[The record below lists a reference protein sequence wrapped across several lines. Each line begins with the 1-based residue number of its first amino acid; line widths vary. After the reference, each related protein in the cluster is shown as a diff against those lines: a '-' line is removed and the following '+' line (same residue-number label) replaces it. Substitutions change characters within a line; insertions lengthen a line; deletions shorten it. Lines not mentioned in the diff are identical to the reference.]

1 MNKQYLSRLGSLLCC
16 AAALAA
22 LPAHATVVDLDVG
35 DNNVHI
41 GLASPFQSFV
51 SGTTGEINGGFTYDG
66 QHSGD
71 SLKFGYIGALVTGD
85 LGVIG
90 TQSSGGLGVR
100 GLIASRLNGTGAGLS
115 LGGEAG
121 VRIPGFNRLGLSGY
135 MYWAPGILLTEE
147 FYHYL
152 ELGADVD
159 YEFIRNAS
167 VYAGYRKLELG
178 VNGSG
183 DIGTADEGGH
193 VGIRLKF

>member
-1 MNKQYLSRLGSLLCC
+1 MKKQYLTLLCG
-16 AAALAA
+16 ALALA
-22 LPAHATVVDLDVG
+22 VLPARAEVLDLDVG
-35 DNNVHI
+35 DDNVHI
-41 GLASPFQSFV
+41 GLSSPLQRFFP
-51 SGTTGEINGGFTYDG
+51 GTQTQGQINGGFIYDG

-71 SLKFGYIGALVTGD
+71 SLEFGYIGALVTGD
-85 LGVIG
+85 LGVLG
-90 TQSSGGLGVR
+90 TESSGGLGVR
-100 GLIASRLNGTGAGLS
+100 GIVGSRLNGTGAGLS

-121 VRIPGFNRLGLSGY
+121 VRIPGFNRLGVSGY
-135 MYWAPGILLTEE
+135 MYWAPGVLLTEE

-152 ELGADVD
+152 EFGADVD

-178 VNGSG
+178 VTGSG

>member
-1 MNKQYLSRLGSLLCC
+1 MMKQRYLTLLCC
-16 AAALAA
+16 AAALAV
-22 LPAHATVVDLDVG
+22 LPARAEVLNLDVG
-35 DNNVHI
+35 DDNVHI
-41 GLASPFQSFV
+41 DLAAPLQHFIP
-51 SGTTGEINGGFTYDG
+51 GTGTQGQIDGGFIYDG

-90 TQSSGGLGVR
+90 TESTGGLGVR
-100 GLIASRLNGTGAGLS
+100 ALVASRLNGSGAGLA

-121 VRIPGFNRLGLSGY
+121 VRIPGFNRLGVSGY
-135 MYWAPGILLTEE
+135 TYWAPGILLTED
-147 FYHYL
+147 FYHYF
-152 ELGADVD
+152 EFGADVD

-178 VNGSG
+178 ATGSG